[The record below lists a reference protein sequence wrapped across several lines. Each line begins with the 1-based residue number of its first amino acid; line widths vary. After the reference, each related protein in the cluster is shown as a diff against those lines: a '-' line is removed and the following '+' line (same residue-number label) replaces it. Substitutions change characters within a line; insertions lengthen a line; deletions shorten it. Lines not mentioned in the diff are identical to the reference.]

1 MIEKCNARNVDSP
14 NRCEKPA
21 NHTGPHACYVLGGK
35 VTWAHLYDKMKITR
49 VEL

>member
-1 MIEKCNARNVDSP
+1 MKCNESNGIYY
-14 NRCEKPA
+14 CQKPYRH
-21 NHTGPHACYVLGGK
+21 NGPHACYVLGGK